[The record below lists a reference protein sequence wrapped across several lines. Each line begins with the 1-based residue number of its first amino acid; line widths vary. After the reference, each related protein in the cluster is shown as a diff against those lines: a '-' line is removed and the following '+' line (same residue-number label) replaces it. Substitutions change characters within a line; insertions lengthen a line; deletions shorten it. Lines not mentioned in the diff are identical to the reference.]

1 MTQKEAVHQMLV
13 KHPHTR
19 DSDSKLIAN
28 LWYNQLKKM
37 GIDMNLLTAKGLL
50 KLFADDKLGNP
61 TSIRRDRAKF
71 QELNV
76 HLRGA
81 SYKKRQKNAQ
91 AKYKERIKNVG
102 LYNKISADYEQ
113 EEIKFID

>member
-37 GIDMNLLTAKGLL
+37 GIDMNLLTAKGL
-50 KLFADDKLGNP
+50 FKLGNP